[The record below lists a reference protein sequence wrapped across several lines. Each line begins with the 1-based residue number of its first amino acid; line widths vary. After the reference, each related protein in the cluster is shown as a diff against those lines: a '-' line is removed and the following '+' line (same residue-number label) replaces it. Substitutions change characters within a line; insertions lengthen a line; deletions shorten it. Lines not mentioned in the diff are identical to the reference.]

1 MYVTQSMDQIVAT
14 SVAWSEGKTASLQL
28 GESALDPDRPC
39 VQVDVGLAQRAQFT
53 PSQASER
60 THENQG
66 LVFGPIASASA
77 KTWGTVDPYTGET
90 PPGVDHHRLDQRG
103 DAEGA
108 AAPEQAVGEVTMDRT
123 A

>member
-66 LVFGPIASASA
+66 LVSRADRLGQREDL
-77 KTWGTVDPYTGET
+77 GDGEPYTGDT
-90 PPGVDHHRLDQRG
+90 LPG
-103 DAEGA
+103 
-108 AAPEQAVGEVTMDRT
+108 
-123 A
+123 